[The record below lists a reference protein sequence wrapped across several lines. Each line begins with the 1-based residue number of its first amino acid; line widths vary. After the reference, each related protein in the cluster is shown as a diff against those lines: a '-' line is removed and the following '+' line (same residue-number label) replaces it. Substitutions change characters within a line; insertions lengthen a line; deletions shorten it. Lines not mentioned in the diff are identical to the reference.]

1 MIYMCAESNENT
13 DFRGKHIVQTKESIR
28 YLWNACDRI
37 VIQSEKTKE
46 YICMDEKVYI
56 AIVN

>member
-1 MIYMCAESNENT
+1 MCAESNENT